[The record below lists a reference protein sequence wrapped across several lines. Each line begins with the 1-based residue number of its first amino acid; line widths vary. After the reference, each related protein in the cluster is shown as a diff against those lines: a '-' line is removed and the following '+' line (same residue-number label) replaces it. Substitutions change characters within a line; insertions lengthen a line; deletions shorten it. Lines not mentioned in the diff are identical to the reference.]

1 MKKTLWKIRH
11 SSSSGPRNK
20 GISWGKSKS
29 KSKSSTPLANG
40 VGRPKPN
47 TAGDVDF
54 TDTIKKH
61 KERQPVKKK
70 HWWSK

>member
-1 MKKTLWKIRH
+1 MGQKQIQILNPSCEWRWTAE
-11 SSSSGPRNK
+11 
-20 GISWGKSKS
+20 
-29 KSKSSTPLANG
+29 TQAFFD
-40 VGRPKPN
+40 